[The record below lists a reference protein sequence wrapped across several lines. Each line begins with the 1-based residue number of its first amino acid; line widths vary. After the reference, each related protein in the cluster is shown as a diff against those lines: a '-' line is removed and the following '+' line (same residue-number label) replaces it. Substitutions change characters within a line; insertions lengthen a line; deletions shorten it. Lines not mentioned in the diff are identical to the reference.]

1 MNLAPIAL
9 FVYNR
14 LEYTQK
20 TVVALKKNLLAKKSN
35 LYIFSD
41 YAKNEDDLKK
51 VLLVRDFISKIKG
64 FKNIRIIY
72 RNKNYGLCKNILS
85 GIDYIFKLYRK
96 IIVLEDDI
104 VTSRYFL
111 QYMNKNLDIYE
122 LSKKVVSIHGYNY
135 PINKRGLNNFFFI
148 LGADCWGWSTWK
160 KKWKKYY
167 IDNSNYLEK
176 KILKQDRVKEFNF
189 DNSYNFYKM
198 LTDNKK
204 IKKSWAI
211 NWYASTFIMN
221 LLTLYPA
228 KTLVKN
234 IGLIGTNNNKSNINF
249 NSTLDNKFRN
259 FKMLEEAED
268 LYAKKRMKKFLSKC
282 RFNEYKIKF
291 LVYLNKHLA
300 I

>member
-1 MNLAPIAL
+1 MNPAPIAL

-14 LEYTQK
+14 LFYTKK
-20 TVVALKKNLLAKKSN
+20 TVFALKKNLLAKQSS
-35 LYIFSD
+35 LFIFSD
-41 YAKNEDDLKK
+41 YAKNSDDLKK
-51 VLLVRDFISKIKG
+51 VLSVRDFISKIKG

-72 RNKNYGLCKNILS
+72 RKKNYGLYKNILS
-85 GIDYIFKLYRK
+85 GIDYIFKLYDK

-111 QYMNKNLDIYE
+111 NYMNKNLEIYE
-122 LSKKVVSIHGYNY
+122 SSKKVVSIHGYNY

-148 LGADCWGWSTWK
+148 LGADCWGWSTWR

-176 KILKQDRVKEFNF
+176 KIFKSDRVKEFNF
-189 DNSYNFYKM
+189 DNGYNFYKM

-211 NWYASTFIMN
+211 NWYASTFVMN

-234 IGLIGTNNNKSNINF
+234 IGLIGTNNSKSNINY

-259 FKMLEEAED
+259 FKKLEEVED
-268 LYAKKRMKKFLSKC
+268 LYAKKRMKKFLRKC
-282 RFNEYKIKF
+282 RFNEYKIKIF
-291 LVYLNKHLA
+291 NLFK
-300 I
+300 

>member
-1 MNLAPIAL
+1 MNPAPIAL

-14 LEYTQK
+14 LFYTKK
-20 TVVALKKNLLAKKSN
+20 TVFALKKNLLAKQSS
-35 LYIFSD
+35 LFIFSD
-41 YAKNEDDLKK
+41 YAKNSDDLKK

-72 RNKNYGLCKNILS
+72 RKENYGLYKNILF
-85 GIDYIFKLYRK
+85 GIDYIFKLYGK

-111 QYMNKNLDIYE
+111 NYMNKNLEIYE
-122 LSKKVVSIHGYNY
+122 SSKKVVSIHGYNY

-176 KILKQDRVKEFNF
+176 KIFKSDRVKEFNF
-189 DNSYNFYKM
+189 DNNYNFYKM

-234 IGLIGTNNNKSNINF
+234 IGLIGTNNSKSNINF

-259 FKMLEEAED
+259 FQKLEEVED
-268 LYAKKRMKKFLSKC
+268 LYAKKRMKKFLRKC
-282 RFNEYKIKF
+282 RFNEYKIKIF
-291 LVYLNKHLA
+291 NLFK
-300 I
+300 